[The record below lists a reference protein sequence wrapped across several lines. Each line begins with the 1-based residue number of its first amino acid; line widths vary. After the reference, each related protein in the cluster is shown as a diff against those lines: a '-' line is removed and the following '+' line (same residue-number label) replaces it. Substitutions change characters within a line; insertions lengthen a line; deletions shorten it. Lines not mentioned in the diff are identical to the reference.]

1 MPVICAACQ
10 TENRDAAKF
19 CHGCARK
26 LPGFAAT
33 GPSLLDGLRSKRPAA
48 AAAAHPAGLAG
59 QNAPREF
66 WLGLGALMLAVA
78 IGFGGWFGYVTRKVP
93 APAPASGAAPVA
105 VAPPAPAQAAEAR
118 RPPEPMPQPVPLGSS
133 LSAGEA
139 EVTDKPPAP
148 PPAVAAAPAPPP
160 PTPAAVERRPAPTA
174 PARAAALDPRQGCQN
189 LNFFSAARCEAAHCD
204 QPAYTRHPRCNEV
217 RADRRR
223 DEARRNPM
231 LGT

>member
-33 GPSLLDGLRSKRPAA
+33 GPSLLDGLGSKRASGAA
-48 AAAAHPAGLAG
+48 AGHRSGAAA

-66 WLGLGALMLAVA
+66 WLGLGAVMLAMAV
-78 IGFGGWFGYVTRKVP
+78 GFGGWFGYVTRKVP
-93 APAPASGAAPVA
+93 APASHAAPVA
-105 VAPPAPAQAAEAR
+105 VAPPAPPQPVEAPR
-118 RPPEPMPQPVPLGSS
+118 SSEPVPVPLGSS

-139 EVTDKPPAP
+139 EVTGKPPM
-148 PPAVAAAPAPPP
+148 PPAGVAAAPAPPP
-160 PTPAAVERRPAPTA
+160 ATPAAVERRPAPA
-174 PARAAALDPRQGCQN
+174 PAPPARAAALDPRQGCQN

>member
-1 MPVICAACQ
+1 
-10 TENRDAAKF
+10 
-19 CHGCARK
+19 
-26 LPGFAAT
+26 
-33 GPSLLDGLRSKRPAA
+33 
-48 AAAAHPAGLAG
+48 
-59 QNAPREF
+59 
-66 WLGLGALMLAVA
+66 
-78 IGFGGWFGYVTRKVP
+78 
-93 APAPASGAAPVA
+93 
-105 VAPPAPAQAAEAR
+105 
-118 RPPEPMPQPVPLGSS
+118 VPLGSS

-139 EVTDKPPAP
+139 EVIEQQPPAP
-148 PPAVAAAPAPPP
+148 PSAVAAAPAPPP
-160 PTPAAVERRPAPTA
+160 VTPAAVERRPAPAA

>member
-48 AAAAHPAGLAG
+48 AAAAHPASLAG

-93 APAPASGAAPVA
+93 APAPVPAHAPASRAAPVA
-105 VAPPAPAQAAEAR
+105 VAPPAPALAAEAR

-139 EVTDKPPAP
+139 EVTDKPLVP
-148 PPAVAAAPAPPP
+148 
-160 PTPAAVERRPAPTA
+160 
-174 PARAAALDPRQGCQN
+174 
-189 LNFFSAARCEAAHCD
+189 
-204 QPAYTRHPRCNEV
+204 
-217 RADRRR
+217 
-223 DEARRNPM
+223 
-231 LGT
+231 

>member
-19 CHGCARK
+19 CHGCAGK

-33 GPSLLDGLRSKRPAA
+33 GPSLLDAAASKRPPGQRSGA
-48 AAAAHPAGLAG
+48 AG

-66 WLGLGALMLAVA
+66 WLGLGAVMLAMA
-78 IGFGGWFGYVTRKVP
+78 LGFGGWFGYVTRKVP
-93 APAPASGAAPVA
+93 APASRAPPVV
-105 VAPPAPAQAAEAR
+105 VAPTAPAQPAPVPRPAE
-118 RPPEPMPQPVPLGSS
+118 PVPLGSS
-133 LSAGEA
+133 LGAGEA
-139 EVTDKPPAP
+139 EVTEQPPAP
-148 PPAVAAAPAPPP
+148 PAGVAAAPAPPP
-160 PTPAAVERRPAPTA
+160 APPAAAERRPAPAPVPAA